1 MTSHPHYVLATEIYH
16 RMVHDAHHP
25 SFYESVKTQRSV
37 AEIVIVLLHYLDLH
51 TSLQRQLSYDNIY
64 RVFLHVIRQCRPDLS
79 DIESSLFHI
88 TYFIKQ
94 DFLRDNLRKK
104 RG

>member
-1 MTSHPHYVLATEIYH
+1 MPNHPLATEIYH

-25 SFYESVKTQRSV
+25 SFYESVKTLGTVS
-37 AEIVIVLLHYLDLH
+37 EIVILLLQYLDLH
-51 TSLQRQLSYDNIY
+51 TSFQRQLSYDNIY
-64 RVFLHVIRQCRPDLS
+64 PVFLELVKKFRPDLS
-79 DIESSLFHI
+79 DTETETSLFYI

-94 DFLRDNLRKK
+94 DFLRNNLRQK